1 MANSQE
7 STQQKCNTGG
17 ITIPSF
23 KLLYRA
29 IVIEKKK
36 KKLALKQIGRLV
48 E

>member
-36 KKLALKQIGRLV
+36 KLALKQIGRLV